1 MPPCCLCYRRKVH
14 MYQRDDYV
22 YCASCMLKSLVNER
36 LIAVVE
42 REDTPQP

>member
-1 MPPCCLCYRRKVH
+1 